1 MTERIK
7 LAFREAFNFRARHS
21 WTGGD
26 QDEFFRAVME
36 DALKVCAAQDQD
48 PLLISLIVACHE
60 DIEREVKR
68 A

>member
-26 QDEFFRAVME
+26 QDELFKAVLG
-36 DALKVCAAQDQD
+36 DALKVWAAQDKD
-48 PLLISLIVACHE
+48 TLLLSSSVACHE